1 MDQIKIG
8 KFIAE
13 RRKEKKLTQMQLA
26 EKLGITDRAV
36 SKWET
41 GKTMPDSSLMLE
53 LCNVLDITVNDLL
66 NGEAVS
72 AENYTKKMEERLLEV
87 VAEREQTGKRFAW
100 STLFLY
106 ICIAMLYLCVCILS
120 QPELATENVCFT
132 VSCIAAAVILFSFFI
147 MLKVQQYIGYHR
159 CGNCG
164 HTYVPTVGRLL
175 CSRATKK
182 KFERKIRCPK
192 CGKRNWHTLVYT
204 KPSE

>member
-53 LCNVLDITVNDLL
+53 LCSILDITVNDLL

-72 AENYTKKMEERLLEV
+72 PEDYTKKMEERLLEV

-106 ICIAMLYLCVCILS
+106 ISIATLYLCVCILS
-120 QPELATENVCFT
+120 VTSPVTET
-132 VSCIAAAVILFSFFI
+132 VRLTINCVSAAVLVFSLI
-147 MLKVQQYIGYHR
+147 VMMKVQQYIGYHR
-159 CGNCG
+159 CSNCG
-164 HTYVPTVGRLL
+164 HTYVPTVCRLL
-175 CSRATKK
+175 RSRVNKK
-182 KFERKIRCPK
+182 NFTRKIRCPN

-204 KPSE
+204 KEN